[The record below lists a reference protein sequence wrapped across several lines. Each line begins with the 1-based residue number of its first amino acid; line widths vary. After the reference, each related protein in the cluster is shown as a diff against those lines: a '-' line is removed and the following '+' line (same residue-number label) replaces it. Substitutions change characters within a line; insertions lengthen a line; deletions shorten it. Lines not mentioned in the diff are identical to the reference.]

1 MATSPA
7 AARTAQSCRGDGF
20 PQYPLAGGIG
30 LASLPAR
37 PSLCYS
43 SAVCFFHRNYNIM
56 RPTAFS
62 SDSLRRL
69 LLHDKIA
76 TLPDLKRA
84 LGTDVDLT
92 VFRKL
97 KELDYLTSYSHRGRF
112 YTLREIVRFGADGL
126 WSCDP
131 AWFSRYGTLLA
142 TAEAFIR
149 SSAAGYF
156 AEELSAIL
164 HVGTQD
170 VLRQLVQ
177 QNRIARE
184 LISGLFLYTAI
195 DPATRQR
202 QRLTRRSS
210 RSIPTVVDASR
221 LEVPPDEMRAA
232 IILFYSLLDEQQ
244 RRLYAGLESMKLGHG
259 GDSVLAEFL
268 GLDPHTI
275 ARGRRQLLDR
285 DVEVGRTRQSGAG
298 RKAVE
303 KKRPK

>member
-1 MATSPA
+1 
-7 AARTAQSCRGDGF
+7 
-20 PQYPLAGGIG
+20 
-30 LASLPAR
+30 
-37 PSLCYS
+37 
-43 SAVCFFHRNYNIM
+43 M
-56 RPTAFS
+56 RPLCFS
-62 SDSLRRL
+62 PDSLRKL

-84 LGTDVDLT
+84 LGTGVDVT

-97 KELDYLTSYSHRGRF
+97 KQLDYLTSYSHGGRF
-112 YTLREIVRFGADGL
+112 YTLREITRFGADGL
-126 WSCDP
+126 WSCHP

-156 AEELSAIL
+156 AEELSEIL

-170 VLRQLVQ
+170 ALRQLVQ

-202 QRLTRRSS
+202 QRLIRRSS
-210 RSIPTVVDASR
+210 RSVPTVVDASR
-221 LEVPPDEMRAA
+221 LEVSPDEMKAA

-244 RRLYAGLESMKLGHG
+244 RRLYAGLESLKLGHG

-275 ARGRRQLLDR
+275 ARGRRQLWDQ

-298 RKAVE
+298 RKPVE

>member
-1 MATSPA
+1 M
-7 AARTAQSCRGDGF
+7 R
-20 PQYPLAGGIG
+20 PLA
-30 LASLPAR
+30 
-37 PSLCYS
+37 
-43 SAVCFFHRNYNIM
+43 
-56 RPTAFS
+56 FS
-62 SDSLRRL
+62 PDSLRKL

-97 KELDYLTSYSHRGRF
+97 KELDYLTSYSHGRRF
-112 YTLREIVRFGADGL
+112 YTLREIARFGTDGL
-126 WSCDP
+126 WSCEA

-142 TAEAFIR
+142 TAEAFIG
-149 SSAAGYF
+149 SSVAGYF

-170 VLRQLVQ
+170 VLRHLVQ
-177 QNRIARE
+177 QKRIARE
-184 LISGLFLYTAI
+184 LISGLFLYTST
-195 DPATRQR
+195 DPAIRQR
-202 QRLTRRSS
+202 QRLTRRGNQ
-210 RSIPTVVDASR
+210 SIPTVVDASR
-221 LEVPPDEMRAA
+221 LEVSPDEMKAA

-259 GDSVLAEFL
+259 GDSVLAEVL

-275 ARGRRQLLDR
+275 ARGRRQLLDQ
-285 DVEVGRTRQSGAG
+285 DVAVGRIRQSGAG
-298 RKAVE
+298 RKPVE

>member
-1 MATSPA
+1 
-7 AARTAQSCRGDGF
+7 
-20 PQYPLAGGIG
+20 
-30 LASLPAR
+30 
-37 PSLCYS
+37 
-43 SAVCFFHRNYNIM
+43 M
-56 RPTAFS
+56 RPLSFS
-62 SDSLRRL
+62 PDSLRKL

-76 TLPDLKRA
+76 ALPDLKRA

-97 KELDYLTSYSHRGRF
+97 KELDYLTSYSHGGRF
-112 YTLREIVRFGADGL
+112 YTLREIARFGADGL
-126 WSCDP
+126 WSCDS
-131 AWFSRYGTLLA
+131 AWFSRYGTLRA

-156 AEELSAIL
+156 AEELSETL
-164 HVGTQD
+164 HVGAQD

-184 LISGLFLYTAI
+184 LISGLFLYTSI
-195 DPATRQR
+195 DPATRRR
-202 QRLTRRSS
+202 QRLLRRSS
-210 RSIPTVVDASR
+210 QSVPTVVDASR
-221 LEVPPDEMRAA
+221 LEVSPDEIKAA

-244 RRLYAGLESMKLGHG
+244 RRLFAGMESLKLGHG

-275 ARGRRQLLDR
+275 ARGRRQLLDQ

-298 RKAVE
+298 RKPVE